1 MTRAEL
7 EKLTKIRDD
16 AKGSF
21 WDFEKWRVMARL
33 DQFIA
38 DAAHELEQE
47 GASEVLRERS
57 EPHIEPQGAKDEG
70 QTDVQGVGD
79 IEPARRRPD

>member
-1 MTRAEL
+1 VGRSGGKGSGMTRAEL
-7 EKLTKIRDD
+7 DKLTKIRDD

-38 DAAHELEQE
+38 DAAHKLEAE
-47 GASEVLRERS
+47 GSSEGLREGPQARS
-57 EPHIEPQGAKDEG
+57 HHSSMRRQGPGAD
-70 QTDVQGVGD
+70 
-79 IEPARRRPD
+79 A

>member
-1 MTRAEL
+1 MTREEL
-7 EKLTKIRDD
+7 DKLTEIRDD

-38 DAAHELEQE
+38 DAEHEHAEN
-47 GASEVLRERS
+47 
-57 EPHIEPQGAKDEG
+57 AKAYDALKAN
-70 QTDVQGVGD
+70 
-79 IEPARRRPD
+79 PAPSGLDGKPEHAKGF